1 MPGPGRGEVT
11 LGQGLLVGCDLCK
24 QSQLC
29 VATIPWV
36 TVRQCITA
44 TTWNITRG
52 DLNFWHY
59 LSLGD
64 NTTCSIAK
72 FTFTFLQLSILS
84 FCVYGAPLQTSQNV
98 YALFILCWISW
109 MRFKYQA
116 AAWPLHLLLAPLS
129 SQESRQVQG
138 NYVVI
143 TRITELTGA
152 DKWPGESD
160 WG

>member
-11 LGQGLLVGCDLCK
+11 LGQCIVTSVNSLAP
-24 QSQLC
+24 QLC

-64 NTTCSIAK
+64 NTTCYIAK
-72 FTFTFLQLSILS
+72 FIFTFLQLSIFSVSVMLK
-84 FCVYGAPLQTSQNV
+84 P
-98 YALFILCWISW
+98 YAHCKLVKTFMLCLFSVGFLESW
-109 MRFKYQA
+109 TRFIYLA
-116 AAWPLHLLLAPLS
+116 AAWPLHLLLAPLPS
-129 SQESRQVQG
+129 EESRQVQG
-138 NYVVI
+138 RGI
-143 TRITELTGA
+143 ML
-152 DKWPGESD
+152 S
-160 WG
+160 

>member
-72 FTFTFLQLSILS
+72 FTFTFLQLYPFFLSVSMSIMPQLFVHWKLVKTFMLCLFSVGFLEWGLNTKLQLDHCTCSWLLCQARSQDKCRGIMLS
-84 FCVYGAPLQTSQNV
+84 
-98 YALFILCWISW
+98 
-109 MRFKYQA
+109 
-116 AAWPLHLLLAPLS
+116 
-129 SQESRQVQG
+129 
-138 NYVVI
+138 
-143 TRITELTGA
+143 
-152 DKWPGESD
+152 
-160 WG
+160 